1 MGGQEP
7 NRTATLSIAPSVA
20 ELQRENVVLEL
31 ECIDRIYLNAFVPNL
46 TSEKGIAGYFRE
58 FMGHRFASTKSAG
71 KSEATGQAPGSSQH
85 GRCQRISDRSC
96 RAPERR
102 RRNAQSGI
110 QRPALL
116 LPRCF
121 APRVWP
127 RRAFG
132 SVAES
137 CPVLAMSQ
145 LLGEICSCF
154 AVEIT
159 RPWPPVQFVS
169 PGGDRGLP
177 PLDYNRSN
185 SYVAR
190 ALGWTGASRSLVQD
204 HPELISGLR
213 SPVVPVGEYIVRS
226 HLCDVGIRSL
236 AHEGEKLRRQVL
248 VMSHG
253 GRTVSALLL
262 SFH

>member
-1 MGGQEP
+1 M
-7 NRTATLSIAPSVA
+7 SIAPSVA
-20 ELQRENVVLEL
+20 ELQRENIVLEL
-31 ECIDRIYLNAFVPNL
+31 ECIDRIYLNAFVPKL

-71 KSEATGQAPGSSQH
+71 KS
-85 GRCQRISDRSC
+85 RSC

-116 LPRCF
+116 LPPCF

-137 CPVLAMSQ
+137 CPVLAMSH

-159 RPWPPVQFVS
+159 RPWLPIRFVS

-185 SYVAR
+185 AYVAR
-190 ALGWTGASRSLVQD
+190 SPRMDGGFTVISSRSPGTD
-204 HPELISGLR
+204 
-213 SPVVPVGEYIVRS
+213 
-226 HLCDVGIRSL
+226 IRSAL
-236 AHEGEKLRRQVL
+236 PRCPSRRVY
-248 VMSHG
+248 
-253 GRTVSALLL
+253 RA
-262 SFH
+262 

>member
-1 MGGQEP
+1 
-7 NRTATLSIAPSVA
+7 
-20 ELQRENVVLEL
+20 
-31 ECIDRIYLNAFVPNL
+31 
-46 TSEKGIAGYFRE
+46 
-58 FMGHRFASTKSAG
+58 
-71 KSEATGQAPGSSQH
+71 
-85 GRCQRISDRSC
+85 
-96 RAPERR
+96 
-102 RRNAQSGI
+102 
-110 QRPALL
+110 
-116 LPRCF
+116 
-121 APRVWP
+121 
-127 RRAFG
+127 
-132 SVAES
+132 
-137 CPVLAMSQ
+137 MSQ

>member
-1 MGGQEP
+1 MGGREP

-116 LPRCF
+116 LPPCF

-137 CPVLAMSQ
+137 CPVLAMSH

-154 AVEIT
+154 DVEIT
-159 RPWPPVQFVS
+159 RPWLPIRFVS
-169 PGGDRGLP
+169 PGGHCLP
-177 PLDYNRSN
+177 SRRSWTAKMRSDCKAWRADQKNAGCFLSQMKVFGVRVERTFCSSARNFLDVYGKH
-185 SYVAR
+185 AIC
-190 ALGWTGASRSLVQD
+190 T
-204 HPELISGLR
+204 
-213 SPVVPVGEYIVRS
+213 
-226 HLCDVGIRSL
+226 
-236 AHEGEKLRRQVL
+236 
-248 VMSHG
+248 
-253 GRTVSALLL
+253 
-262 SFH
+262 

>member
-7 NRTATLSIAPSVA
+7 NRTATMSIAPSVA
-20 ELQRENVVLEL
+20 ELQRENIVLEL
-31 ECIDRIYLNAFVPNL
+31 ECIDRIYLNAFVPKL

-71 KSEATGQAPGSSQH
+71 KSRP
-85 GRCQRISDRSC
+85 C

-116 LPRCF
+116 LPPCF

-137 CPVLAMSQ
+137 CPVLAMSH

-159 RPWPPVQFVS
+159 RPWLPIRFVS
-169 PGGDRGLP
+169 PGGHCLP
-177 PLDYNRSN
+177 SRRSWTAKMRSDCKAWRADQKNAGCFLSQMKVFGCKVERTFCNSARNFLDAYGKH
-185 SYVAR
+185 A
-190 ALGWTGASRSLVQD
+190 
-204 HPELISGLR
+204 I
-213 SPVVPVGEYIVRS
+213 
-226 HLCDVGIRSL
+226 
-236 AHEGEKLRRQVL
+236 
-248 VMSHG
+248 
-253 GRTVSALLL
+253 
-262 SFH
+262 